1 LNRFLPFLRWRAQ
14 WRDPLTIKADLLAG
28 LTGAVVVLPQA
39 VAYATLAG
47 MPIQYGLYAAMV
59 PCFIAALFG
68 SSRLMVTGPANAIS
82 LTTAYLIS
90 PLAQPFTPAYV
101 DLVLVLCLL
110 VGLLQLLLGLI
121 RFGRWIDKVP
131 HSVVVGFTAGVALL
145 IINSQIPVLTG
156 IDAARGASILTTV
169 RALVAQAGA
178 IDWVSV
184 GLGLFTLLVIVAW
197 APWNRRVPSMLVGVV
212 LGSFVAWLA
221 QHWWPQA
228 AAVPMV
234 PPLPSALPAFQVPG
248 LSVETMRALFSATL
262 VMTLLGLTEASAIAK
277 SLALRGGER
286 VDGNQEFIGQGLA
299 NIAGSFFS
307 AYPSSGSFNRS
318 GVNIAS
324 GARTPLAAASAALWL
339 VAILALVKP
348 LASYLALPVIAG
360 LLLVVAWRLIDFD
373 GIRHIWG
380 TSWRSDWGERAVLT
394 VTGLA
399 TVAISLEWAI
409 LLGLLT
415 AFLVSRSRSDEADD
429 EDDEGEPPAS
439 L

>member
-1 LNRFLPFLRWRAQ
+1 LNRFLPFLRWRNQ
-14 WRDPLTIKADLLAG
+14 WREPDTLRADLLAG

-59 PCFIAALFG
+59 PCFVAALFG

-90 PLAQPFTPAYV
+90 PFAEPFSEPYV
-101 DLVLVLCLL
+101 ELVLVLCLL
-110 VGLLQLLLGLI
+110 VGLLQLALGVI
-121 RFGRWIDKVP
+121 QFGRWIDKVP

-156 IDAARGASILTTV
+156 IQLPRGSSILATFG
-169 RALVAQAGA
+169 ALAAQVDRV
-178 IDWVSV
+178 DWVSV
-184 GLGLFTLLVIVAW
+184 GLGLLTLLVIVAW
-197 APWNRRVPSMLVGVV
+197 GPWNRRVPAMLVGVV
-212 LGSFVAWLA
+212 LGSLVAWMI
-221 QHWWPQA
+221 QA
-228 AAVPMV
+228 AWPGQVAVQMV
-234 PPLPSALPAFQVPG
+234 PPLPSALPTFRVPA
-248 LSVETMRALFSATL
+248 LSVESMRALFSATL

-277 SLALRGGER
+277 SLALRRGER

-348 LASYLALPVIAG
+348 LASHLALPVIAG
-360 LLLVVAWRLIDFD
+360 LLLVVAWRLIDFA
-373 GIRHIWG
+373 GIRRIWG
-380 TSWRSDWGERAVLT
+380 QGWRTDAGERAVLL

-399 TVAISLEWAI
+399 TLAISLEWAI

-415 AFLVSRSRSDEADD
+415 AYLAARGQGPQAPERD
-429 EDDEGEPPAS
+429 
-439 L
+439 